1 MTKHANQMTS
11 VSALM
16 GAPVADASG
25 RTVGHVREFAVS
37 PQMDANH
44 VQGLVL
50 RLEGT
55 GRGDPMSMAAVR
67 DLELTAAGG
76 LRMRGEA
83 AATPM
88 PEEES
93 FLLLERDLLDQ
104 QIIDVHG
111 HKVVRVNDVDLVW
124 EPVVDAGA
132 AAASDTK
139 AGGTEGPLEGH
150 GLRLRIA
157 EVEVGTRGAIRR
169 LLKGLPTTAVERIS
183 GRFRTSLIPWDFVDL
198 IDRDPSRRVR
208 LKIEQEKLARMHP
221 SDLADILED
230 LAPAE
235 RQAIFTSLEEG
246 VAAEA
251 LEEVEP
257 KMQKSLT
264 DELDTEQVAGIVEE
278 MDPAAAADFL
288 AELPEERSEAILE
301 EMAPEER
308 QEVEELL
315 EFSGDSAAGQM
326 TTDYISLPQGAYTVD
341 AVTALREFGDD
352 METLTHVF
360 LVDEH
365 EVLCGVVPLLKVLLA
380 PGGSALASLADDH
393 IVSCDIHTSWKKVAE
408 LFDKYNLRALPVV
421 DEEKKIAGVIYAEQ
435 VIAQLRTLN

>member
-1 MTKHANQMTS
+1 MTKHASQTTS

-16 GAPVADASG
+16 GAPVADAGG

-37 PQMDANH
+37 PPLDANH

-50 RLEGT
+50 RMAGA
-55 GRGDPMSMAAVR
+55 GRGERMSLVAVR

-76 LRMRGEA
+76 LRMRGDA
-83 AATPM
+83 TATPM

-93 FLLLERDLLDQ
+93 YLMLERDLLDQ

-124 EPVVDAGA
+124 EPVADAG
-132 AAASDTK
+132 STESL
-139 AGGTEGPLEGH
+139 AGGAEGPREGH
-150 GLRLRIA
+150 GLKLRIA

-169 LLKGLPTTAVERIS
+169 LLKGISAGAVERVA
-183 GRFRTSLIPWDFVDL
+183 GRFGTSAIPWDFVDL

-235 RQAIFTSLEEG
+235 RQALFTSLEEG

-257 KMQKSLT
+257 KMQQSLT
-264 DELDTEQVAGIVEE
+264 EELDSEQVAGIVEE

-326 TTDYISLPQGAYTVD
+326 TTDYIALGEGAVASD
-341 AVTALREFGDD
+341 AVAALREFGDD
-352 METLTHVF
+352 METLTHIF
-360 LVDEH
+360 LVDDK
-365 EVLCGVVPLLKVLLA
+365 EVLRGVVPLLKALLA
-380 PGGSALASLADDH
+380 PPERALASLADDH
-393 IVSCDIHTSWKKVAE
+393 IVSCDVHANWKKVAE

-421 DEEKKIAGVIYAEQ
+421 DAEKKMAGVIYAEQ

>member
-1 MTKHANQMTS
+1 MTKHVSQRTS
-11 VSALM
+11 VSELM
-16 GAPVADASG
+16 GAPVWDAGG
-25 RTVGHVREFAVS
+25 RMVGHVREFAVS
-37 PQMDANH
+37 PPLDANH

-50 RLEGT
+50 RMT
-55 GRGDPMSMAAVR
+55 GRGRGAPMSMVAVG
-67 DLELTAAGG
+67 DLELNPVGG
-76 LRMRGEA
+76 LQIRGQAE
-83 AATPM
+83 ATPM
-88 PEEES
+88 SAEES
-93 FLLLERDLLDQ
+93 YLMLERDLLDQ

-124 EPVVDAGA
+124 EPVGETATVPGGA
-132 AAASDTK
+132 
-139 AGGTEGPLEGH
+139 EGRLQGCE
-150 GLRLRIA
+150 LKLRIA

-169 LLKGLPTTAVERIS
+169 LLKGFSATTVERVAE
-183 GRFRTSLIPWDFVDL
+183 RFKTSAIPWDFVDL

-208 LKIEQEKLARMHP
+208 LKIEQEKLLKMHP

-235 RQAIFTSLEEG
+235 RQALFSSLEEG

-264 DELDTEQVAGIVEE
+264 EALDTELVAGIVEE

-301 EMAPEER
+301 EMDPEER

-326 TTDYISLPQGAYTVD
+326 TTDYIALREDAQASD
-341 AVTALREFGDD
+341 AVAALREFGDD
-352 METLTHVF
+352 METLTHIF
-360 LVDEH
+360 LVDEK
-365 EVLCGVVPLLKVLLA
+365 EVLRGVVPLLKALLA
-380 PGGSALASLADDH
+380 PGGSALASLADEH
-393 IVSCDIHTSWKKVAE
+393 IVSCDVHASGKKVAE

-421 DEEKKIAGVIYAEQ
+421 DAEKKIAGVIYAEQ
-435 VIAQLRTLN
+435 VIAQLRTMN

>member
-1 MTKHANQMTS
+1 
-11 VSALM
+11 M
-16 GAPVADASG
+16 GAPVSDAGG

-37 PQMDANH
+37 PQLDANH

-50 RLEGT
+50 RLAGA
-55 GRGDPMSMAAVR
+55 GRGEPMSMVAVG
-67 DLELTAAGG
+67 DLELTLAGG
-76 LRMRGEA
+76 LRMRGQA
-83 AATPM
+83 QATPM

-93 FLLLERDLLDQ
+93 YLLLERDLLDQ

-132 AAASDTK
+132 AAASDTM
-139 AGGTEGPLEGH
+139 ASGVEGPLEGH
-150 GLRLRIA
+150 GLKLRIA

-169 LLKGLPTTAVERIS
+169 LLKGLSTTAVERIS

-257 KMQKSLT
+257 KMQKSLI
-264 DELDTEQVAGIVEE
+264 EALDSEQVAGIVEE

-301 EMAPEER
+301 EMDPEER
-308 QEVEELL
+308 QDVEDLL

-326 TTDYISLPQGAYTVD
+326 TTDYISLPRGAYTVD